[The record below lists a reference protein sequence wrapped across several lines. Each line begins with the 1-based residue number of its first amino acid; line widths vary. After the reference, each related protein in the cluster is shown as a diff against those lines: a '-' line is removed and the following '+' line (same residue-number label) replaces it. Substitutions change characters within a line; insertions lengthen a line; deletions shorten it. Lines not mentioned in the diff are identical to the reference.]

1 MKDNHEIER
10 AFESILEAGKHF
22 SETGAKYA
30 ESIHAG
36 FDNAASTARRILECL
51 MCPYHDKCS
60 RTVENPE
67 DYSNGNCKTKAMFD
81 KEV

>member
-1 MKDNHEIER
+1 MKYSNEIEKV
-10 AFESILEAGKHF
+10 FESILESGKHF

-30 ESIHAG
+30 ESVYAG
-36 FDNAASTARRILECL
+36 LDNVASTTRRILECL

-60 RTVENPE
+60 KTVENPE
-67 DYSNGNCKTKAMFD
+67 DYPNGNCKTRDIFD